1 MISNAIIW
9 LAPLAGF
16 GLSVVS
22 LLKICS
28 ACSETANYQVFG
40 FDFGW
45 FGIAYFAVLIVAI
58 ALRRRFSWSGW
69 CAALLLFAAAGAE
82 TRFVWIQEYE
92 IGQWCPICLF
102 IAAAVSVA
110 CIGVTWHTF
119 ELFTRRRAPMKSKLV
134 FVVLVSVFFIS
145 GLGGAI
151 MGVKQQADAAEL
163 DLFLGKT
170 ASPTTVYFVTDWFC
184 PSCIK
189 AEPAIEGMF
198 PELAK
203 SVRVSFV
210 DFPIHKETL
219 NFTPYNLQFL
229 KYEKAHYI
237 ELRRAL
243 ADLALKTKKPSEE
256 EVQAAVAPLGV
267 LLRTMDNADILY
279 GLQSNLTVYR
289 GYNVKSTPTVV
300 VTNSKTKKTKLL
312 GGIAINEQAIKA
324 SVAEVENDSF
334 LSKIGLSF

>member
-1 MISNAIIW
+1 MVPNTFIW
-9 LAPLAGF
+9 LGTLAGQ
-16 GLSVVS
+16 GLSVAA
-22 LLKICS
+22 LLKICA
-28 ACSETANYQVFG
+28 ACSETAMYRVFG
-40 FDFGW
+40 MDFGW
-45 FGIAYFAVLIVAI
+45 FGIAYFALLTVAV

-82 TRFVWIQEYE
+82 TRFVWIQKYE

-110 CIGVTWHTF
+110 CIGITWHTF
-119 ELFTRRRAPMKSKLV
+119 ELFSRRRAPMKSKLV

-151 MGVKQQADAAEL
+151 LGVKQQADAAEL

-170 ASPTTVYFVTDWFC
+170 DSPTTVYFVTDWFC
-184 PSCIK
+184 PACRK
-189 AEPAIEGMF
+189 AESAVESIYRG
-198 PELAK
+198 LAK
-203 SVRVSFV
+203 SVRVGFV

-237 ELRRAL
+237 ELRRVL
-243 ADLALKTKKPSEE
+243 ADLALKTKKPSEG

-267 LLRTMDNADILY
+267 ILRTMDNADTLY

-289 GYNVKSTPTVV
+289 GHNVKSTPTVV
-300 VTNSKTKKTKLL
+300 VTNSKTKKDKLL
-312 GGIAINEQAIKA
+312 VGDAIEEHAVMAAI
-324 SVAEVENDSF
+324 AEVEHE
-334 LSKIGLSF
+334 